1 MPSAMEPSG
10 ERYLAGYTT
19 SLAEVRAMFKGSE
32 ILFLSRV

>member
-1 MPSAMEPSG
+1 MEPSV

-19 SLAEVRAMFKGSE
+19 FLAEVRGALEGGE